1 MVIPPLSFFLNIYC
15 CFFGFDGVLIMRI
28 GVIAIQGAVSEHVEA
43 LERAL
48 SERGESAEIV
58 TIKHSGM
65 VPTCDALVLP
75 GGESTT
81 LGSLLVHEGIADE
94 IKESAAKGMPIMGT
108 CAGLILL
115 AKEGDSQ
122 VEKTHQNLLSLMDV
136 RVNRNAFGRQRE
148 SFEAEL
154 DVSVLDSPYNAVFI
168 RAPAI
173 VEFGDDVKVLSKVD
187 EFVVA
192 AEQGNVLALAFH
204 PELTD
209 DLRLHR
215 YFLDRVFGR

>member
-1 MVIPPLSFFLNIYC
+1 
-15 CFFGFDGVLIMRI
+15 MRI
-28 GVIAIQGAVSEHVEA
+28 GVIAIQGAVSEHVNA
-43 LERAL
+43 LGRAL
-48 SERGESAEIV
+48 SERGEGADSAEIV
-58 TIKHSGM
+58 TIKHSGI

-81 LGSLLVHEGIADE
+81 LGSLLIREGIADE
-94 IKESAAKGMPIMGT
+94 IKEAHARGVPIMGT

-122 VEKTHQNLLSLMDV
+122 VEKTHQNLLLLMDI

-173 VEFGDDVKVLSKVD
+173 IEYGNGVTVLSKVD

-209 DLRLHR
+209 DMRLHQ

>member
-1 MVIPPLSFFLNIYC
+1 
-15 CFFGFDGVLIMRI
+15 MRI
-28 GVIAIQGAVSEHVEA
+28 GVIAIQGAVSEHIDA
-43 LERAL
+43 LLRAL
-48 SERGESAEIV
+48 SERGEEAEIV
-58 TIKHSGM
+58 AIKHWGV
-65 VPTCDALVLP
+65 VPSCDALVLP

-81 LGSLLVHEGIADE
+81 LGSLLIREGIADE
-94 IKESAAKGMPIMGT
+94 IKEAHARGVPIMGT

-122 VEKTHQNLLSLMDV
+122 VEKTHQSLLLLMDT

-173 VEFGDDVKVLSKVD
+173 VEYGNDVKVLSKVD
-187 EFVVA
+187 KFVVA

-209 DLRLHR
+209 DMRLHQ
-215 YFLDRVFGR
+215 YFLDMVFG